1 MDQLE
6 LIGRLMDLEPPL
18 YLFGGYA
25 EDALLYGRTSRPHN
39 DVDILVWADE
49 LSLRLA
55 QAGSIGF
62 TDFAVRWESAPNQP
76 LAVGAVADGVDL
88 EFCVVQRSADGSPF
102 FDLPTASGLKRV
114 WLAVPMLASED
125 QVLEGIR
132 VRTLSPLALY
142 QIRSALADV
151 MGGLRPKDVTAQAAL
166 RARFFSDKAEAEL
179 APRVEI
185 LTNSGARSE

>member
-1 MDQLE
+1 MPAVGQTE
-6 LIGRLMDLEPPL
+6 GRSQDGPTRADRSVD
-18 YLFGGYA
+18 G
-25 EDALLYGRTSRPHN
+25 SRASAVP
-39 DVDILVWADE
+39 VRWVRRGCLV
-49 LSLRLA
+49 
-55 QAGSIGF
+55 GF

-102 FDLPTASGLKRV
+102 FDLPTASDLKRV
-114 WLAVPMLASED
+114 WLTVPMLASED
-125 QVLEGIR
+125 HALEGIR

>member
-25 EDALLYGRTSRPHN
+25 EDALLYGRISRPHN

-55 QAGSIGF
+55 QAGPIGF
-62 TDFAVRWESAPNQP
+62 TDFAARWESAPNQP

-102 FDLPTASGLKRV
+102 FDLPTASGHKRV
-114 WLAVPMLASED
+114 WLTVPMLASED

-151 MGGLRPKDVTAQAAL
+151 MGGLRPKDIAAQEAL

-185 LTNSGARSE
+185 LTNSGPRSE